1 MSCAPPASCCTGDP
15 AVAMLLDPLRRAL
28 LAFLRVSQAP
38 PEAPGGEH
46 VEVFRASPRYLT
58 YLLLAWAV
66 RSVVLVVAMGGG
78 VAAACVAIVVQERV
92 LWPALVV
99 GGATALFLFLFTF
112 ISYAAIRLDYEMRW
126 YVLTDR
132 SLRIREGLAH
142 MREVTLTL
150 ANVQDIKVSQ
160 GPLQRLLE
168 LTDVVV
174 DTAGGGAASA
184 ATSHGSVH
192 GHAGVLRG
200 IERGSALVEKLRSRV
215 HQRKGTGLGDADEH
229 VDAPVAPDPLLE
241 VLRDVR
247 DEARALHGAVREE
260 GRGAH
265 EARSR

>member
-1 MSCAPPASCCTGDP
+1 
-15 AVAMLLDPLRRAL
+15 MLLEPLRRAL
-28 LAFLRVSQAP
+28 LRFLRVTQAP

-66 RSVVLVVAMGGG
+66 KSAFMILVMGGG
-78 VAAACVAIVVQERV
+78 ITAACVAIVLEEHV
-92 LWPALVV
+92 LWPALLL
-99 GGATALFLFLFTF
+99 GGATATFLLLFTF
-112 ISYAAIRLDYEMRW
+112 ISYATIRLDYEMRW

-160 GPLQRLLE
+160 GPLQRLLD

-174 DTAGGGAASA
+174 DTAGGGAATGA
-184 ATSHGSVH
+184 AAHGSVH

-200 IERGSALVEKLRSRV
+200 VEQGSELVAKIRSRV
-215 HQRKGTGLGDADEH
+215 QQRKGTGLGDTDEH
-229 VDAPVAPDPLLE
+229 VEHVEHAKAGDPLIA
-241 VLRDVR
+241 VLREVR
-247 DEARALHGAVREE
+247 EEARALRSAV
-260 GRGAH
+260 G
-265 EARSR
+265 

>member
-1 MSCAPPASCCTGDP
+1 
-15 AVAMLLDPLRRAL
+15 MLLDPLRRAL
-28 LAFLRVSQAP
+28 LRFLRVSQAP

-66 RSVVLVVAMGGG
+66 KSAFIILVMGGSVTAG
-78 VAAACVAIVVQERV
+78 CVAIVLEEHV
-92 LWPALVV
+92 LWPAFLL
-99 GGATALFLFLFTF
+99 GGATATFLFLFTF
-112 ISYAAIRLDYEMRW
+112 TSYAAIRLDYEMRW

-160 GPLQRLLE
+160 GPLQRLLD

-184 ATSHGSVH
+184 AAGLGSVH

-200 IERGSALVEKLRSRV
+200 VEQGSELVAKIRSRV
-215 HQRKGTGLGDADEH
+215 QQRKGTGLGDTDEH
-229 VDAPVAPDPLLE
+229 VEHAEAGDPLIE
-241 VLRDVR
+241 VLREVR
-247 DEARALHGAVREE
+247 DQARALRASVG
-260 GRGAH
+260 
-265 EARSR
+265 

>member
-1 MSCAPPASCCTGDP
+1 
-15 AVAMLLDPLRRAL
+15 MLLDPLRRAL
-28 LAFLRVSQAP
+28 LSVLRVSSAP

-66 RSVVLVVAMGGG
+66 KSAFLILVMGGSVTG
-78 VAAACVAIVVQERV
+78 ACIAIVVEERE
-92 LWPALVV
+92 LWPAVV
-99 GGATALFLFLFTF
+99 LGGATALFLFLFTF

-142 MREVTLTL
+142 LREVTLTL

-160 GPLQRLLE
+160 GPLQRLLG

-174 DTAGGGAASA
+174 DTAGGGAAPPASGP
-184 ATSHGSVH
+184 GSVH

-200 IERGSALVEKLRSRV
+200 IERGSELVAKIKSRV
-215 HQRKGTGLGDADEH
+215 QQRKGTGLGDTDEH
-229 VDAPVAPDPLLE
+229 VEATAGGDPFVE
-241 VLRDVR
+241 ALREVR
-247 DEARALHGAVREE
+247 DEARALRAAV
-260 GRGAH
+260 GGG
-265 EARSR
+265 